1 MIISY
6 SAAYRTLS
14 VSRSNCIKTQPVMF
28 SNRYQRQIAFEPLGP
43 EGQRRLALGRVL
55 ICGCGALGSTVANL
69 LARAGVGF
77 LRILDD
83 DIVQIENLHRQ
94 LLFDESNA
102 ANRVFKVEAAA
113 QKLRAANSE
122 VVIEPKCV
130 RLTEATAPELVRE
143 IDLLIDG
150 SDNFPTRFLLNRTA
164 IRFDIPLITAGV
176 LGAAGQVLT
185 VFPGRAPCLACFLP
199 QEEESEV
206 SETSTDETNNFGIL
220 PPVVNLAASLEAIE
234 AIKILGG
241 RPEAVNPR
249 LLTFDLWNN
258 RFSPINVAAA
268 TSDAPCPICGF
279 RPHPVDRR

>member
-1 MIISY
+1 
-6 SAAYRTLS
+6 
-14 VSRSNCIKTQPVMF
+14 MF
-28 SNRYQRQIAFEPLGP
+28 SNRYQRQVAFEPLGP
-43 EGQRRLALGRVL
+43 EGQQRLGLARVL

-83 DIVQIENLHRQ
+83 DVVQIENLHRQ
-94 LLFDESNA
+94 LLFDESDA

-130 RLTEATAPELVRE
+130 RLTEETAPELVRE

-164 IRFDIPLITAGV
+164 IRFEIPLITAGV
-176 LGAAGQVLT
+176 LDAVGQVLT
-185 VFPGRAPCLACFLP
+185 VFPGRTPCLACFLP
-199 QEEESEV
+199 QEEESQV
-206 SETSTDETNNFGIL
+206 SETSTSETSTSETNADETNEYGIL
-220 PPVVNLAASLEAIE
+220 SPVVNLAASLEAIE

-249 LLTFDLWNN
+249 LLTFDLWSN